1 MALQLNRRERI
12 GLAAAVLILLT
23 VGMIELVI
31 SPLADRIRRLDRTLA
46 AETDALAEMQRLK
59 ARYDRLRSEAA
70 SQKER
75 MGRRQAG
82 FTLFSFLDSAA
93 GEAQLKDRI
102 AYMKPSTDPVKDT
115 PYRLS
120 RVEMK
125 IQDVSLPELV
135 AFLHRV
141 ETAPEAMTVKR
152 LSITQTGKEEK
163 WIEAVLQ
170 VETFEL

>member
-1 MALQLNRRERI
+1 MAIQLNRRERI
-12 GLAAAVLILLT
+12 GITAAALVLLAVAL
-23 VGMIELVI
+23 IELVI
-31 SPLADRIRRLDRTLA
+31 SPLAARVRRIDRTLA
-46 AETDALAEMQRLK
+46 AETVALEQMHRLK
-59 ARYDRLRSEAA
+59 AQYDQLQAEAQTQQQRL
-70 SQKER
+70 
-75 MGRRQAG
+75 GRRQAG
-82 FTLFSFLDSAA
+82 FTLFSFLDGAA
-93 GEAQLKDRI
+93 GQTQLKDRI
-102 AYMKPSTDPVKDT
+102 AYMKPSADPIKDT

-141 ETAPEAMTVKR
+141 ETAAEAITVKR

>member
-1 MALQLNRRERI
+1 MALQLNRREKI
-12 GLAAAVLILLT
+12 GITAAALILLT
-23 VGMIELVI
+23 VSLIELVI
-31 SPLADRIRRLDRTLA
+31 SPLADRVQQLDRSLA
-46 AETDALAEMQRLK
+46 AKTSALVEMQRLK
-59 ARYDRLRSEAA
+59 AQYDRLLAEAEA
-70 SQKER
+70 QRER
-75 MGRRQAG
+75 LGRRQAG
-82 FTLFSFLDSAA
+82 FTLFSFLDKAA

-102 AYMKPSTDPVKDT
+102 AYMKPSTDTIKDT

-163 WIEAVLQ
+163 WLEAVLQ